1 MIVLSSRRRSIT
13 EMTRIHLDGERES
26 VQAGYFSFRMGS
38 SCEVSEKGLGSDT
51 KPARQPSFYFFILQL
66 ARSGPSPLS
75 TVRTVRSEP
84 LKYSFINL
92 NSSIMLSCTKMF
104 AVCATAALI
113 MSSIT
118 EATTGNQVPDYKHGV
133 QLGVGAGVG
142 LGVGGGEQ
150 NQNVETPCPQSGNSQ
165 S

>member
-1 MIVLSSRRRSIT
+1 
-13 EMTRIHLDGERES
+13 
-26 VQAGYFSFRMGS
+26 
-38 SCEVSEKGLGSDT
+38 
-51 KPARQPSFYFFILQL
+51 
-66 ARSGPSPLS
+66 
-75 TVRTVRSEP
+75 
-84 LKYSFINL
+84 
-92 NSSIMLSCTKMF
+92 MLSCTKMF

-165 S
+165 SGDQNGLGVGVGA